1 MTYQENLPAIAFAGP
16 NMLAFGPLREVAASV
31 KQQLDTDPNLSVL
44 VLHGE
49 TSQPI
54 ELDLR
59 GSVADVVARLEPVE
73 LPSAR
78 KVGRPKL
85 GVAAREVTLL
95 PRHWDWLAR
104 QPGGAS
110 VTLRKLVEAARRE
123 TEGAGTITEGR
134 DALYRFMAAVS
145 GNAPDYDEV
154 SRALFAGQKARFL
167 SLIANWPNDVQAH
180 LQHLSRR
187 AFPDEGQG

>member
-1 MTYQENLPAIAFAGP
+1 MTYPDDLPAVAFAGSI
-16 NMLAFGPLREVAASV
+16 MLAFGALCEVAASV
-31 KQQLDTDPNLSVL
+31 KQQLQTDPNLSIL
-44 VLHGE
+44 VFHAE

-54 ELDLR
+54 ELDMR
-59 GSVADVVARLEPVE
+59 GSVGDVLARLQPAEV
-73 LPSAR
+73 PSAR

-110 VTLRKLVEAARRE
+110 VTLRKLVEAARRGNE
-123 TEGAGTITEGR
+123 ATDVLTHGR
-134 DALYRFMAAVS
+134 DALYRFMAALA
-145 GNAPDYDEV
+145 GNAPGYDEV

-167 SLIANWPNDVQAH
+167 SLIESWPSDVQAH
-180 LQHLSRR
+180 LRHLSSR
-187 AFPDEGQG
+187 AFQDEGQA

>member
-1 MTYQENLPAIAFAGP
+1 MTYSEELPSIAFAG
-16 NMLAFGPLREVAASV
+16 MEMVAFGPLREVAARV
-31 KQQLDTDPNLSVL
+31 KRAVDQDPNLFVL
-44 VLHGE
+44 VFHAE
-49 TSQPI
+49 TSEPI

-59 GSVADVVARLEPVE
+59 GSPSDVVARLAVMDR
-73 LPSAR
+73 AVVR

-95 PRHWDWLAR
+95 PRHWDWLAQ

-123 TEGAGTITEGR
+123 NEGADVVKQGR
-134 DALYRFMAAVS
+134 DALYRFMAAVA

-167 SLIANWPNDVQAH
+167 ALIASWPQDVQAH
-180 LQHLSRR
+180 LHHLSNR
-187 AFPDEGQG
+187 AFSDEGQP

>member
-16 NMLAFGPLREVAASV
+16 SMLAFGPLREVAASV

>member
-1 MTYQENLPAIAFAGP
+1 MTYQEDLPAIAFAGP
-16 NMLAFGPLREVAASV
+16 QLLAFGALREVAASV
-31 KQQLDTDPNLSVL
+31 KRKLDQDPTLSVL
-44 VLHGE
+44 VFHRD

-59 GSVADVVARLEPVE
+59 GSLADVVARLQPAEFA
-73 LPSAR
+73 SGR

-123 TEGAGTITEGR
+123 TEGANALDEGR
-134 DALYRFMAAVS
+134 EALYRFMAAVA
-145 GNAPDYDEV
+145 GNEPDYDEV

-167 SLIANWPNDVQAH
+167 SLIGRWPQDVQAH
-180 LQHLSRR
+180 LHHLSLK
-187 AFPDEGQG
+187 AFLNEE

>member
-1 MTYQENLPAIAFAGP
+1 MTYQDDLPAVAFADTT
-16 NMLAFGPLREVAASV
+16 MLAFGVLREVAASV
-31 KQQLDTDPNLSVL
+31 KQQVDKDPSLSVL
-44 VLHGE
+44 VFHAQ

-59 GSVADVVARLEPVE
+59 GNVADVVARLEPAEV
-73 LPSAR
+73 PSAR

-110 VTLRKLVEAARRE
+110 VTLRKLVDAARRE
-123 TEGAGTITEGR
+123 NEGANVLTQGR
-134 DALYRFMAAVS
+134 EALYRFMAAVA

-154 SRALFAGQKARFL
+154 SRALFAGQKALFL
-167 SLIANWPNDVQAH
+167 ALIATWPSDVQAH
-180 LQHLSRR
+180 LQHLSGR
-187 AFPDEGQG
+187 AFSEEGQA

>member
-31 KQQLDTDPNLSVL
+31 KQQLDADPNLSVL

>member
-1 MTYQENLPAIAFAGP
+1 MQHLLRSHDLKYVNST
-16 NMLAFGPLREVAASV
+16 MLAFGALREVAASV
-31 KQQLDTDPNLSVL
+31 KQQVDRDPNLSVL
-44 VLHGE
+44 VFHAQ

-59 GSVADVVARLEPVE
+59 GSVADVVARLEPAAV
-73 LPSAR
+73 PSAR

-95 PRHWDWLAR
+95 PRHWDWLAC

-110 VTLRKLVEAARRE
+110 VTLRKLVDAARRE
-123 TEGAGTITEGR
+123 NEGADVLTQGR
-134 DALYRFMAAVS
+134 EALYRFIAAVA

-167 SLIANWPNDVQAH
+167 SLIASWPNDVQAH
-180 LQHLSRR
+180 LHRLSSR
-187 AFPDEGQG
+187 AFPEAGQA

>member
-1 MTYQENLPAIAFAGP
+1 
-16 NMLAFGPLREVAASV
+16 MLAFGALREVAGTV
-31 KQQLDTDPNLSVL
+31 KQKLDTDPNLSIL
-44 VLHGE
+44 VFHAE

-59 GSVADVVARLEPVE
+59 GSIADVIARLQPAEI
-73 LPSAR
+73 PSAR

-95 PRHWDWLAR
+95 PRHWDWLAS

-123 TEGAGTITEGR
+123 NEGADARNQGR
-134 DALYRFMAAVS
+134 DALYRFMAAVA

-154 SRALFAGQKARFL
+154 SRALFAGQRARFL
-167 SLIANWPNDVQAH
+167 SLIATWPSDVQAH
-180 LQHLSRR
+180 LQHLSARG
-187 AFPDEGQG
+187 FPEEGHA

>member
-1 MTYQENLPAIAFAGP
+1 MTYPENLPAIAFSGP
-16 NMLAFGPLREVAASV
+16 VMLAFGPLREVAASV
-31 KQQLDTDPNLSVL
+31 KQHVDSDPNLSVL

-59 GSVADVVARLEPVE
+59 GSAADVVARLEPVA

-123 TEGAGTITEGR
+123 TEGAGAITEGR
-134 DALYRFMAAVS
+134 DALYRFMAAVA

-167 SLIANWPNDVQAH
+167 SLIASWPSDVQAH
-180 LQHLSRR
+180 LHHLSTR
-187 AFPDEGQG
+187 AFPDGGQG

>member
-1 MTYQENLPAIAFAGP
+1 MTYPENLPAIAFSGP
-16 NMLAFGPLREVAASV
+16 VMLAFGPLREVAASV
-31 KQQLDTDPNLSVL
+31 KQHVDSDPNLSVL

-59 GSVADVVARLEPVE
+59 GSAAEVVARLEPVA

-85 GVAAREVTLL
+85 GVAAREGTLL

-123 TEGAGTITEGR
+123 TEGAGAITEGR
-134 DALYRFMAAVS
+134 DALYRFMAAVA

-167 SLIANWPNDVQAH
+167 SLIASGPSDVQAH
-180 LQHLSRR
+180 LHHLSTR
-187 AFPDEGQG
+187 AFPDGGQG

>member
-1 MTYQENLPAIAFAGP
+1 MTYSEDLPSIAFAA
-16 NMLAFGPLREVAASV
+16 MEMVAFGPLRAVAASV
-31 KQQLDTDPNLSVL
+31 KRAVDQDPNLFVL
-44 VLHGE
+44 VFHAE
-49 TSQPI
+49 TSEPI

-59 GSVADVVARLEPVE
+59 GSPADVVARLAVMDR
-73 LPSAR
+73 AVVR

-95 PRHWDWLAR
+95 PRHWDWLAQ

-123 TEGAGTITEGR
+123 NEGADLVKQGR
-134 DALYRFMAAVS
+134 DALYRFMAAVA

-167 SLIANWPNDVQAH
+167 TLIANWPQDVQSH
-180 LQHLSRR
+180 LRHLSSR
-187 AFPDEGQG
+187 AFPEEGQL